1 VDVIEEKWNSDVVF
15 SLVFYLKTELYGGAK
30 SLGKVG

>member
-1 VDVIEEKWNSDVVF
+1 VDVIEEKWKSDV
-15 SLVFYLKTELYGGAK
+15 VFYLKTELYGGAK